1 MDFGWKQIW
10 KLYGWKKLF
19 SWNNRL
25 FYFTVIVTLLLFCSI
40 LILNEKNLAY
50 TLVKKILDVD
60 ISILP
65 TLLGFNLG
73 AYALIIGFLSNKNL
87 LEALTDKHGT
97 NSATSIEEISGVFAI
112 NIITQAFTLL
122 LAFLSQTILVFIEN
136 INLSEKW
143 LDILYSDMYTNSVND
158 IYFLLITFFT
168 LYSIALVIQN
178 AINIFDFNQLF
189 TYFSFKKQEDE

>member
-1 MDFGWKQIW
+1 
-10 KLYGWKKLF
+10 
-19 SWNNRL
+19 
-25 FYFTVIVTLLLFCSI
+25 
-40 LILNEKNLAY
+40 
-50 TLVKKILDVD
+50 
-60 ISILP
+60 
-65 TLLGFNLG
+65 
-73 AYALIIGFLSNKNL
+73 
-87 LEALTDKHGT
+87 
-97 NSATSIEEISGVFAI
+97 EEISGVFAI